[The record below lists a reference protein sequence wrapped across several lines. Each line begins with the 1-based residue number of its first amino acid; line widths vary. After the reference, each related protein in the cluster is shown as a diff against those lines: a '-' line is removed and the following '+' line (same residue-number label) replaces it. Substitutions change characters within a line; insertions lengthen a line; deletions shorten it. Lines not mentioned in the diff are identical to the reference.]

1 MSLPQRHKEAES
13 PVGDQ
18 ADQEAARVSAASA
31 PRLRAAP
38 RFFTRQR
45 IGLALLGAFY
55 LLSLLGGFIAPYNF
69 RSQSRATP
77 FLPPV
82 RIHFFDEQGAFHLRP
97 FIYRP
102 QLTDPLRFGY
112 GEDRTRRYPLTFFVR
127 GESYELL
134 GLLTTNWHLLG
145 VEGGESAPR
154 LHLLGTDGLGRDL
167 LARVLYGGQI
177 SLLVGPLGLLL
188 AYLIGVSAGAVAGY
202 YGGKIDALLMRAAE
216 VTMSLPSLVLILALR
231 AAFPLSITPGEVA
244 LMMLIIFAAVG
255 WAEVARLTRNLVAA
269 ERRRDYVA
277 AAMVGGTR
285 NGRIIARHILPNIS
299 APLLTQFAIS
309 APSFIL
315 AEIALS
321 FLGVGVQEPSAS
333 WGTLLADAQDIS
345 VLKNYL
351 WMITPAVLVFLTA
364 LAFHLIGES
373 EPPREQ

>member
-1 MSLPQRHKEAES
+1 MSISWLKQSLHK
-13 PVGDQ
+13 
-18 ADQEAARVSAASA
+18 
-31 PRLRAAP
+31 PR
-38 RFFTRQR
+38 FTRQR
-45 IGLALLGAFY
+45 IGLAVLIAFY
-55 LLSLLGGFIAPYNF
+55 FLSLLGGFIAPYNF

-77 FLPPV
+77 FLPPT
-82 RIHFFDEQGAFHLRP
+82 RMHFFDEPGAFHLRP

-102 QLTDPLRFGY
+102 QLTDPLMFGY
-112 GEDRTRRYPLTFFVR
+112 GEDRVSRYPLSFFVR
-127 GESYELL
+127 GENYDLF
-134 GLLTTNWHLLG
+134 GLFTSSLHLMG
-145 VEGGESAPR
+145 IEGGENAPR

-167 LARVLYGGQI
+167 LARLLYGGQI

-188 AYLIGVSAGAVAGY
+188 AYLIGVSIGAVSGY
-202 YGGKIDALLMRAAE
+202 YGGVIDALLMRAAD
-216 VTMSLPSLVLILALR
+216 VTMSLPALILILALR
-231 AAFPLSITPGEVA
+231 AAFPLSISPREAA

-277 AAMVGGTR
+277 AAIVGGTR
-285 NGRIIARHILPNIS
+285 DGRIIARHILPNVS

-309 APSFIL
+309 APAFIL

-351 WMITPAVLVFLTA
+351 WMTTPALFIFLTA
-364 LAFHLIGES
+364 LAFHLLGES
-373 EPPREQ
+373 GSVTDLQKE